1 MDVPDLLE
9 VVELGLEALA
19 VAEAEGR
26 GGVVLDLRAGLDVV
40 EGAEDAQAVA
50 LVLLEVADGAL
61 DLGAPLLHRV
71 AQVLVAGAQ
80 LLQLRLQLRVQLHRR
95 RGRDRLRVLLQV
107 VDVRPLAAYF
117 ALDVLFTYGE
127 HFLERTCRIIIG
139 RIRH

>member
-1 MDVPDLLE
+1 M
-9 VVELGLEALA
+9 
-19 VAEAEGR
+19 AEAEGR
-26 GGVVLDLRAGLDVV
+26 GGVVLDLRVGLDVV

-117 ALDVLFTYGE
+117 ALDVLFTRGVNV
-127 HFLERTCRIIIG
+127 
-139 RIRH
+139 